1 MASVVVLIAGLAAA
15 WIAAGSTGLL
25 GHPLRKT
32 LTLVALS
39 IAIGVRHPNLRTGSI
54 IRTLPLFLAAGVA
67 VFMVTLPLPAVNVL
81 AAALVLASL
90 ALAAKGQSRSILLAA
105 STAVVTLGLYRFA
118 VTSVPWLC
126 QAADLTGK
134 GIGKMAAL
142 ITGKPLWVGSTFAG
156 LDMLVLSGAFW
167 CLYLPGT
174 RPPRAARA
182 AYGCLGIL
190 GGHLVYL
197 TALSYVPDLLAA
209 VPVQQTETAWSW
221 TALLHK
227 VVPWNAPIIACVIH
241 ALTVA
246 TMVRWSTCSE
256 RVLTVAEPPDGD
268 SLDDDS
274 RPERPAPRSAAL
286 LSRLGLGT
294 AALAMAVVLPVMAV
308 LWPGSADLTGKKIV
322 FYEKGF
328 LNWLVPT
335 HGSYGRLSSG
345 MYGMLPVF
353 VESLGAECLIS
364 ADLSEDD
371 LEGADALVL
380 LFPDEPWQEGQ
391 RERIGDFVRAGG
403 SLLVMGEHTTRD
415 DEGENRFNE
424 ILSSTAM
431 HVRFDSATFAV
442 GGWLHS
448 YETLAHPATV
458 GIGDERNQFGVVIG
472 ASVQARWPARPLLI
486 GRWGWTDDGDEANS
500 GAMMGNGLYDCGE
513 KLGDVVL
520 AAEQPV
526 GKGRIVTFGDTSG
539 LTNAINVGS
548 HTFNTRLFAYLAG
561 NAARAYPAWRQIMA
575 IVGGALLVVLLCRRP
590 GIWKTSLVA
599 LGLAGSLV
607 ACTAANE
614 DSIGALPDGRP
625 NTPNNLA
632 YIDASHAE
640 ANSSESWRPDGIGG
654 LVLTLMRNGYLTLA
668 LPELTPQ
675 RLSRAGLLVSV
686 APSRTFSQRQIDAVK
701 AFVHDGGT
709 FIIMAGYERMAAS
722 APLLDAFGFRV
733 GIAADKALE
742 PEPMGHFKAPYL
754 ESDGKRVYVR
764 FHAAWP
770 VTCIHPDARVLAY
783 GKNDRPV
790 IVRRRVGAGSVV
802 LIGDTGFAMNKNLEH
817 ENGAAFEGLREN
829 ADFWRWFLS
838 LLREEELWVPPA
850 LRREPAGEVPS

>member
-32 LTLVALS
+32 LTLAALS
-39 IAIGVRHPNLRTGSI
+39 IAILIPRPNLKAGSTM
-54 IRTLPLFLAAGVA
+54 RTLLLCLAAGLA
-67 VFMVTLPLPAVNVL
+67 VFMVTLPLPAVNVM
-81 AAALVLASL
+81 AVALVLASL
-90 ALAAKGQSRSILLAA
+90 ALAAKGQSKRMLLAA
-105 STAVVTLGLYRFA
+105 STAVVTLGLFRFA
-118 VTSVPWLC
+118 VTSVPWLW
-126 QAADLTGK
+126 QAADLVGRSLGK
-134 GIGKMAAL
+134 AAAL
-142 ITGKPLWVGSTFAG
+142 MTGKPLWVGSTFAG

-190 GGHLVYL
+190 GAHLVYL

-209 VPVQQTETAWSW
+209 VPAQQTETAWSW
-221 TALLHK
+221 IGLLHK
-227 VVPWNAPIIACVIH
+227 VVPWNGPIIACVIH

-246 TMVRWSTCSE
+246 TMLRWSTGSG
-256 RVLTVAEPPDGD
+256 RVGGVAGPGD
-268 SLDDDS
+268 SGRLYGGGQ
-274 RPERPAPRSAAL
+274 PEMPARRSTALRARLGVGAAAL
-286 LSRLGLGT
+286 
-294 AALAMAVVLPVMAV
+294 VMAV
-308 LWPGSADLTGKKIV
+308 LLPIIAVLYPGSADLTGKRIV

-328 LNWLVPT
+328 LNWLKPT

-353 VESLGAECLIS
+353 IESLGAECLIS

-391 RERIGDFVRAGG
+391 RERIGDFVRRGG

-415 DEGENRFNE
+415 EEGKNRFNE
-424 ILSSTAM
+424 VLSSTAM

-442 GGWLHS
+442 GGWLQS
-448 YETLAHPATV
+448 YETLAHPTTA
-458 GIGDERNQFGVVIG
+458 GIGDDRNQFGVVIG
-472 ASVQARWPARPLLI
+472 ASVQAGWPARPLLI

-500 GAMMGNGLYDCGE
+500 RAMMGNGLYDAGE
-513 KLGDVVL
+513 KLGDVAL

-548 HTFNTRLFAYLAG
+548 YRFNMRLFAYLAG
-561 NAARAYPAWRQIMA
+561 DAAQAHPAWRQIVA
-575 IVGGALLVVLLCRRP
+575 LVGGALLAALLCRRP

-607 ACTAANE
+607 VCTTANE
-614 DSIGALPDGRP
+614 KSIVALPDGRP

-640 ANSSESWRPDGIGG
+640 AYSSESWRPDGVGG
-654 LVLTLMRNGYLTLA
+654 LALTLMRNGYLTLA
-668 LPELTPQ
+668 LPEFTPQ
-675 RLSRAGLLVSV
+675 RLSRAGLLVSI

-701 AFVHDGGT
+701 AFVRDGGT

-733 GIAADKALE
+733 GVPADQTLE

-770 VTCIHPDARVLAY
+770 VTCTDPDARVLAY

-850 LRREPAGEVPS
+850 LRREPEGEVPS